1 METALNP
8 FSVVRSSSLPI
19 CGLAISWCQFLQKS
33 KQSAV
38 LRSAPAS
45 SALGKTR
52 LAAVATATASR
63 IEPRTAAVAIPPAPR
78 GVLSITEQSTRG
90 GCLA

>member
-1 METALNP
+1 MSGDGEDQEGEGGDAD
-8 FSVVRSSSLPI
+8 V

-45 SALGKTR
+45 SALGKTSPTSDPTR
-52 LAAVATATASR
+52 
-63 IEPRTAAVAIPPAPR
+63 R
-78 GVLSITEQSTRG
+78 GRVHLLLS
-90 GCLA
+90 